1 MKKEIHITLAEPRGF
16 CAGVDRAIAIVE
28 KALEKYGAPI
38 YVRHEVVHNEFV
50 IENLK
55 RKGAIFVEDMEDI
68 PKGSHVIYSAHGVSK
83 LVRKKASDFNLVPID
98 ATCPL
103 VTKVHKEVIQQNKK
117 GHIIIMIGHEGH
129 PEVDGTMGQVDDN
142 EKTFLVQNLGDIDRL
157 RIKNT
162 EKISYVTQT
171 TLSIDET
178 KEIINKLKTKYPNI
192 SGPNKSDICYAT
204 QNRQD
209 AIKQILPSSDIL
221 FVVGSK
227 NSSNSNRL
235 KELGEKKGIP
245 SILIDDMSDFM
256 LICWDCE
263 NEFRAPMAQFVEDKL
278 ENGERIQIDPKKGPR
293 LKVYQ
298 PPKKSDS
305 LSVDDLIK
313 RDLESTGASVAELE
327 AAVEASK
334 LSGGLMSI
342 EDWIDQTIAAKGY
355 IQAQEHREE
364 FILAT
369 GAGATKFNKWMK
381 KAGLYFNKQTGRW
394 TRWEDR

>member
-28 KALEKYGAPI
+28 KTLEKYGAPI

-50 IENLK
+50 IEDLK

-83 LVRKKASDFNLVPID
+83 LVRKKARDFNLVPID

-103 VTKVHKEVIQQNKK
+103 VTKVHKEVIRQNKK

-142 EKTFLVQNLGDIDRL
+142 DKTFLVQNLGDIDRL

-178 KEIINKLKTKYPNI
+178 KEIINKLKKKYPNI

-209 AIKQILPSSDIL
+209 AIKSLIKDKELII
-221 FVVGSK
+221 VVGSS
-227 NSSNSNRL
+227 NSSNSTRL
-235 KELGEKKGIP
+235 AELAKQEGVESVLVGNIESFDL
-245 SILIDDMSDFM
+245 SILLNKKKIGITAGAS
-256 LICWDCE
+256 
-263 NEFRAPMAQFVEDKL
+263 APEILVK
-278 ENGERIQIDPKKGPR
+278 N
-293 LKVYQ
+293 
-298 PPKKSDS
+298 
-305 LSVDDLIK
+305 LIK
-313 RDLESTGASVAELE
+313 KIKSNYDVLIDEMNGIEE
-327 AAVEASK
+327 NIIFK
-334 LSGGLMSI
+334 LPKI
-342 EDWIDQTIAAKGY
+342 
-355 IQAQEHREE
+355 
-364 FILAT
+364 
-369 GAGATKFNKWMK
+369 
-381 KAGLYFNKQTGRW
+381 
-394 TRWEDR
+394 

>member
-16 CAGVDRAIAIVE
+16 CAGVDRAITIVE

-55 RKGAIFVEDMEDI
+55 RKGAVFVEDMEDI

-142 EKTFLVQNLGDIDRL
+142 DKTFLVQNLGDIDRL

-178 KEIINKLKTKYPNI
+178 KEIINKLKEKYPNI

-209 AIKQILPSSDIL
+209 AVKSLIKDKELII
-221 FVVGSK
+221 VVGSS
-227 NSSNSNRL
+227 NSSNSSRL
-235 KELGEKKGIP
+235 AELAKQEGVESVLVGNIESFDL
-245 SILIDDMSDFM
+245 SILLNKKKIGITAGAS
-256 LICWDCE
+256 
-263 NEFRAPMAQFVEDKL
+263 APEILVK
-278 ENGERIQIDPKKGPR
+278 N
-293 LKVYQ
+293 
-298 PPKKSDS
+298 
-305 LSVDDLIK
+305 LIK
-313 RDLESTGASVAELE
+313 KIKRNYDVLIDEMNGIEE
-327 AAVEASK
+327 NIIFK
-334 LSGGLMSI
+334 LPNI
-342 EDWIDQTIAAKGY
+342 
-355 IQAQEHREE
+355 
-364 FILAT
+364 
-369 GAGATKFNKWMK
+369 
-381 KAGLYFNKQTGRW
+381 
-394 TRWEDR
+394 

>member
-16 CAGVDRAIAIVE
+16 CAGVDRAIEIVE
-28 KALEKYGAPI
+28 KALQKYGSPI

-142 EKTFLVQNLGDIDRL
+142 DKTFLVQNLGDIDRL

-209 AIKQILPSSDIL
+209 AIKSLIKDKELII
-221 FVVGSK
+221 VVGSS
-227 NSSNSNRL
+227 NSSNSSRL
-235 KELGEKKGIP
+235 AELAKQEGVESVLVGNIENFDL
-245 SILIDDMSDFM
+245 SILLNKKKIGITAGAS
-256 LICWDCE
+256 
-263 NEFRAPMAQFVEDKL
+263 APEILVK
-278 ENGERIQIDPKKGPR
+278 N
-293 LKVYQ
+293 
-298 PPKKSDS
+298 
-305 LSVDDLIK
+305 LIK
-313 RDLESTGASVAELE
+313 KIKRNYDVLIDEMNGIEE
-327 AAVEASK
+327 NIIFK
-334 LSGGLMSI
+334 LPNI
-342 EDWIDQTIAAKGY
+342 
-355 IQAQEHREE
+355 
-364 FILAT
+364 
-369 GAGATKFNKWMK
+369 
-381 KAGLYFNKQTGRW
+381 
-394 TRWEDR
+394 

>member
-16 CAGVDRAIAIVE
+16 CAGVDRAITIVE

-83 LVRKKASDFNLVPID
+83 LVRKKASYFNLVPID

-142 EKTFLVQNLGDIDRL
+142 DKTFLVQNLGDIDRL

-178 KEIINKLKTKYPNI
+178 KEIINKLKEKYPNI

-209 AIKQILPSSDIL
+209 AIKSLIKDKELII
-221 FVVGSK
+221 VVGSS
-227 NSSNSNRL
+227 NSSNSSRL
-235 KELGEKKGIP
+235 AELAKQEGVESVLVGNIENFDLYILLNKKKIGITAGASAP
-245 SILIDDMSDFM
+245 EILVKNLIKKIKRNYDVLIDEMNG
-256 LICWDCE
+256 IEE
-263 NEFRAPMAQFVEDKL
+263 NIIFKL
-278 ENGERIQIDPKKGPR
+278 PNI
-293 LKVYQ
+293 
-298 PPKKSDS
+298 
-305 LSVDDLIK
+305 
-313 RDLESTGASVAELE
+313 
-327 AAVEASK
+327 
-334 LSGGLMSI
+334 
-342 EDWIDQTIAAKGY
+342 
-355 IQAQEHREE
+355 
-364 FILAT
+364 
-369 GAGATKFNKWMK
+369 
-381 KAGLYFNKQTGRW
+381 
-394 TRWEDR
+394 

>member
-16 CAGVDRAIAIVE
+16 CAGVDRAITIVE
-28 KALEKYGAPI
+28 KTLEKYGAPI

-50 IENLK
+50 IEDLK
-55 RKGAIFVEDMEDI
+55 RKGAIFVEDMKDI

-142 EKTFLVQNLGDIDRL
+142 DKTFLVQNLGDIDKL

-178 KEIINKLKTKYPNI
+178 KEIIDKLKTKYPNI

-209 AIKQILPSSDIL
+209 AIKSLITDKELII
-221 FVVGSK
+221 VVGSS
-227 NSSNSNRL
+227 NSSNSSRL
-235 KELGEKKGIP
+235 AELAKQEGVESVLVGNIENFDL
-245 SILIDDMSDFM
+245 SILLNKKKIGITAGAS
-256 LICWDCE
+256 
-263 NEFRAPMAQFVEDKL
+263 APEILVK
-278 ENGERIQIDPKKGPR
+278 N
-293 LKVYQ
+293 
-298 PPKKSDS
+298 
-305 LSVDDLIK
+305 LIK
-313 RDLESTGASVAELE
+313 KIKRNYDVLIDEMNG
-327 AAVEASK
+327 VEETIIFK
-334 LSGGLMSI
+334 LPNI
-342 EDWIDQTIAAKGY
+342 
-355 IQAQEHREE
+355 
-364 FILAT
+364 
-369 GAGATKFNKWMK
+369 
-381 KAGLYFNKQTGRW
+381 
-394 TRWEDR
+394 

>member
-16 CAGVDRAIAIVE
+16 CAGVDRAITIVE

-50 IENLK
+50 IEDLK

-142 EKTFLVQNLGDIDRL
+142 DKTFLVQNLGDIDRL

-178 KEIINKLKTKYPNI
+178 KEIINKLKEKYPNI

-209 AIKQILPSSDIL
+209 AIKSLIKDKELII
-221 FVVGSK
+221 VVGSS
-227 NSSNSNRL
+227 NSSNSSRL
-235 KELGEKKGIP
+235 AELAKQEGVESVLVGNIESFDL
-245 SILIDDMSDFM
+245 SILLNKKKIGITAGAS
-256 LICWDCE
+256 
-263 NEFRAPMAQFVEDKL
+263 APEILVK
-278 ENGERIQIDPKKGPR
+278 N
-293 LKVYQ
+293 
-298 PPKKSDS
+298 
-305 LSVDDLIK
+305 LIK
-313 RDLESTGASVAELE
+313 KIKRNYDVLIDEMNGIEE
-327 AAVEASK
+327 NIIFK
-334 LSGGLMSI
+334 LPNI
-342 EDWIDQTIAAKGY
+342 
-355 IQAQEHREE
+355 
-364 FILAT
+364 
-369 GAGATKFNKWMK
+369 
-381 KAGLYFNKQTGRW
+381 
-394 TRWEDR
+394 

>member
-16 CAGVDRAIAIVE
+16 CAGVDRAITIVE
-28 KALEKYGAPI
+28 KTLEKYGAPI

-50 IENLK
+50 IEDLK
-55 RKGAIFVEDMEDI
+55 RKGAIFVEDMKDI

-142 EKTFLVQNLGDIDRL
+142 DKTFLVQNLGDIDKL

-178 KEIINKLKTKYPNI
+178 KEIIDKLKTKYPNI

-209 AIKQILPSSDIL
+209 AIKSLITDKELII
-221 FVVGSK
+221 VVGSS
-227 NSSNSNRL
+227 NSSNSSRL
-235 KELGEKKGIP
+235 AELAKQEGVESVLVGNIENFDL
-245 SILIDDMSDFM
+245 SILLNKKKIGITAGAS
-256 LICWDCE
+256 
-263 NEFRAPMAQFVEDKL
+263 APEILVK
-278 ENGERIQIDPKKGPR
+278 N
-293 LKVYQ
+293 
-298 PPKKSDS
+298 
-305 LSVDDLIK
+305 LIK
-313 RDLESTGASVAELE
+313 KIKSNYDVLIDEMNGIEE
-327 AAVEASK
+327 NIIFK
-334 LSGGLMSI
+334 LPNI
-342 EDWIDQTIAAKGY
+342 
-355 IQAQEHREE
+355 
-364 FILAT
+364 
-369 GAGATKFNKWMK
+369 
-381 KAGLYFNKQTGRW
+381 
-394 TRWEDR
+394 

>member
-50 IENLK
+50 IEDLK

-142 EKTFLVQNLGDIDRL
+142 DKTFLVQNLGDIDRL

-209 AIKQILPSSDIL
+209 AIKSLITDKELII
-221 FVVGSK
+221 VVGSS
-227 NSSNSNRL
+227 NSSNSSRL
-235 KELGEKKGIP
+235 AELAKQEGVESVLVGNIENFDL
-245 SILIDDMSDFM
+245 SILLNKKKIGITAGAS
-256 LICWDCE
+256 
-263 NEFRAPMAQFVEDKL
+263 APEILVK
-278 ENGERIQIDPKKGPR
+278 N
-293 LKVYQ
+293 
-298 PPKKSDS
+298 
-305 LSVDDLIK
+305 LIK
-313 RDLESTGASVAELE
+313 KIKRNYDVLIDEMNGIEE
-327 AAVEASK
+327 NIIFK
-334 LSGGLMSI
+334 LPNI
-342 EDWIDQTIAAKGY
+342 
-355 IQAQEHREE
+355 
-364 FILAT
+364 
-369 GAGATKFNKWMK
+369 
-381 KAGLYFNKQTGRW
+381 
-394 TRWEDR
+394 

>member
-28 KALEKYGAPI
+28 KALEKYGSPI

-142 EKTFLVQNLGDIDRL
+142 DKTFLVQNRGDIDRL

-209 AIKQILPSSDIL
+209 AIKSLIKDKELII
-221 FVVGSK
+221 VVGSS
-227 NSSNSNRL
+227 NSSNSSRL
-235 KELGEKKGIP
+235 AELAKQEGVESVLVGNIESFDL
-245 SILIDDMSDFM
+245 SILLNKKKIGITAGAS
-256 LICWDCE
+256 
-263 NEFRAPMAQFVEDKL
+263 APEILVK
-278 ENGERIQIDPKKGPR
+278 N
-293 LKVYQ
+293 
-298 PPKKSDS
+298 
-305 LSVDDLIK
+305 LIK
-313 RDLESTGASVAELE
+313 KIKSNYDVLIDEMNGIEE
-327 AAVEASK
+327 NIIFK
-334 LSGGLMSI
+334 LPNI
-342 EDWIDQTIAAKGY
+342 
-355 IQAQEHREE
+355 
-364 FILAT
+364 
-369 GAGATKFNKWMK
+369 
-381 KAGLYFNKQTGRW
+381 
-394 TRWEDR
+394 

>member
-16 CAGVDRAIAIVE
+16 CAGVDRAITIVE
-28 KALEKYGAPI
+28 KTLEKYGAPI

-50 IENLK
+50 IEDLK

-103 VTKVHKEVIQQNKK
+103 VTKVHKEVIQQNKN
-117 GHIIIMIGHEGH
+117 GDIIIMIGHEGH

-142 EKTFLVQNLGDIDRL
+142 DKTFLVQNLGDIDKL

-209 AIKQILPSSDIL
+209 AIKSLIKDKELII
-221 FVVGSK
+221 VVGSS
-227 NSSNSNRL
+227 NSSNSSRL
-235 KELGEKKGIP
+235 AELAKQEGVESVLVGNIENFDL
-245 SILIDDMSDFM
+245 SILLNKKKIGITAGAS
-256 LICWDCE
+256 
-263 NEFRAPMAQFVEDKL
+263 APEILVK
-278 ENGERIQIDPKKGPR
+278 N
-293 LKVYQ
+293 
-298 PPKKSDS
+298 
-305 LSVDDLIK
+305 LIK
-313 RDLESTGASVAELE
+313 KIKRNYDVLIDEMNGIEE
-327 AAVEASK
+327 NIIFK
-334 LSGGLMSI
+334 LPNI
-342 EDWIDQTIAAKGY
+342 
-355 IQAQEHREE
+355 
-364 FILAT
+364 
-369 GAGATKFNKWMK
+369 
-381 KAGLYFNKQTGRW
+381 
-394 TRWEDR
+394 

>member
-16 CAGVDRAIAIVE
+16 CAGVDRAITIVE
-28 KALEKYGAPI
+28 KTLEKYGAPI

-50 IENLK
+50 IEDLK

-83 LVRKKASDFNLVPID
+83 LVRKKASDFNLIPID

-142 EKTFLVQNLGDIDRL
+142 DKTFLVQNLGDIDRL

-178 KEIINKLKTKYPNI
+178 KEIIDKLKTKYPNI

-209 AIKQILPSSDIL
+209 AIKSLIKDKELII
-221 FVVGSK
+221 VVGSS
-227 NSSNSNRL
+227 NSSNSSRL
-235 KELGEKKGIP
+235 AELAKQEGVESVLVGNIESFDL
-245 SILIDDMSDFM
+245 SILLNKKNIGITAGAS
-256 LICWDCE
+256 
-263 NEFRAPMAQFVEDKL
+263 APEILVK
-278 ENGERIQIDPKKGPR
+278 N
-293 LKVYQ
+293 
-298 PPKKSDS
+298 
-305 LSVDDLIK
+305 LIK
-313 RDLESTGASVAELE
+313 KIKRNYDVLIDEMNGIEE
-327 AAVEASK
+327 NIIFK
-334 LSGGLMSI
+334 LPNI
-342 EDWIDQTIAAKGY
+342 
-355 IQAQEHREE
+355 
-364 FILAT
+364 
-369 GAGATKFNKWMK
+369 
-381 KAGLYFNKQTGRW
+381 
-394 TRWEDR
+394 

>member
-16 CAGVDRAIAIVE
+16 CAGVDRAITIVE

-142 EKTFLVQNLGDIDRL
+142 DKTFLVQNLGDIDRL

-178 KEIINKLKTKYPNI
+178 KEIINKLKEKYPNI

-209 AIKQILPSSDIL
+209 AIKSLIKDKELII
-221 FVVGSK
+221 VVGSS
-227 NSSNSNRL
+227 NSSNSSRL
-235 KELGEKKGIP
+235 AELAKQEGVESVLVGNIESFDL
-245 SILIDDMSDFM
+245 SILLNKKKIGITAGAS
-256 LICWDCE
+256 
-263 NEFRAPMAQFVEDKL
+263 APEILVK
-278 ENGERIQIDPKKGPR
+278 N
-293 LKVYQ
+293 
-298 PPKKSDS
+298 
-305 LSVDDLIK
+305 LIK
-313 RDLESTGASVAELE
+313 KIKRNYDVLIDEMNG
-327 AAVEASK
+327 VEENIIFK
-334 LSGGLMSI
+334 LPNI
-342 EDWIDQTIAAKGY
+342 
-355 IQAQEHREE
+355 
-364 FILAT
+364 
-369 GAGATKFNKWMK
+369 
-381 KAGLYFNKQTGRW
+381 
-394 TRWEDR
+394 

>member
-28 KALEKYGAPI
+28 KALEKYGSPI

-83 LVRKKASDFNLVPID
+83 LVKKKASDFNLVPID

-142 EKTFLVQNLGDIDRL
+142 DKVFLVQNLEDIDRL
-157 RIKNT
+157 SFENT

-209 AIKQILPSSDIL
+209 AIKSLIKDKELII
-221 FVVGSK
+221 VVGSS
-227 NSSNSNRL
+227 NSSNSSRL
-235 KELGEKKGIP
+235 AELAKQEGVESVLVGNIESFDL
-245 SILIDDMSDFM
+245 SILLNKKNIGITAGAS
-256 LICWDCE
+256 
-263 NEFRAPMAQFVEDKL
+263 APEILVK
-278 ENGERIQIDPKKGPR
+278 N
-293 LKVYQ
+293 
-298 PPKKSDS
+298 
-305 LSVDDLIK
+305 LIK
-313 RDLESTGASVAELE
+313 KIKSNYDVLIDEMNG
-327 AAVEASK
+327 VEENIIFK
-334 LSGGLMSI
+334 LPNI
-342 EDWIDQTIAAKGY
+342 
-355 IQAQEHREE
+355 
-364 FILAT
+364 
-369 GAGATKFNKWMK
+369 
-381 KAGLYFNKQTGRW
+381 
-394 TRWEDR
+394 

>member
-28 KALEKYGAPI
+28 KALEKYGSPI

-55 RKGAIFVEDMEDI
+55 KKGAIFVEDMEEI

-83 LVRKKASDFNLVPID
+83 LVKKKASDFNLIPID

-103 VTKVHKEVIQQNKK
+103 VTKVHKQVIQQNKK

-129 PEVDGTMGQVDDN
+129 PEVDGTMGQVDNKD
-142 EKTFLVQNLGDIDRL
+142 KAYLVQNLGDIDRL
-157 RIKNT
+157 RLKNT

-178 KEIINKLKTKYPNI
+178 KEIINKLKEKYPDI

-209 AIKQILPSSDIL
+209 AIKSLIKDNELII
-221 FVVGSK
+221 VVGSS

-235 KELGEKKGIP
+235 VELAKQEGVESVLVGNIESFDL
-245 SILIDDMSDFM
+245 SILLNKKKVGITAGAS
-256 LICWDCE
+256 
-263 NEFRAPMAQFVEDKL
+263 APEILVK
-278 ENGERIQIDPKKGPR
+278 N
-293 LKVYQ
+293 
-298 PPKKSDS
+298 
-305 LSVDDLIK
+305 LIK
-313 RDLESTGASVAELE
+313 KIKSNHNVLIDEMTGIEE
-327 AAVEASK
+327 NIIFK
-334 LSGGLMSI
+334 LPNI
-342 EDWIDQTIAAKGY
+342 
-355 IQAQEHREE
+355 
-364 FILAT
+364 
-369 GAGATKFNKWMK
+369 
-381 KAGLYFNKQTGRW
+381 
-394 TRWEDR
+394 

>member
-142 EKTFLVQNLGDIDRL
+142 DKTFLVQNLGDIDRL

-178 KEIINKLKTKYPNI
+178 KEIINKLKEKYPNI

-209 AIKQILPSSDIL
+209 AIKSLLKDKELII
-221 FVVGSK
+221 VVGSS
-227 NSSNSNRL
+227 NSSNSSRL
-235 KELGEKKGIP
+235 AELAKQEGVESVLVGNIESFDL
-245 SILIDDMSDFM
+245 SILLNKKKIGITAGAS
-256 LICWDCE
+256 
-263 NEFRAPMAQFVEDKL
+263 APEILVK
-278 ENGERIQIDPKKGPR
+278 N
-293 LKVYQ
+293 
-298 PPKKSDS
+298 
-305 LSVDDLIK
+305 LIK
-313 RDLESTGASVAELE
+313 KIKSNYDVLIDEMNGIEE
-327 AAVEASK
+327 NIIFK
-334 LSGGLMSI
+334 LPNI
-342 EDWIDQTIAAKGY
+342 
-355 IQAQEHREE
+355 
-364 FILAT
+364 
-369 GAGATKFNKWMK
+369 
-381 KAGLYFNKQTGRW
+381 
-394 TRWEDR
+394 

>member
-16 CAGVDRAIAIVE
+16 CAGVDRAITIVE

-55 RKGAIFVEDMEDI
+55 RKGAVFVEDMEDI

-142 EKTFLVQNLGDIDRL
+142 DKTFLVQNLGDIDRL

-178 KEIINKLKTKYPNI
+178 KEIINKLKEKYPNI

-209 AIKQILPSSDIL
+209 AIKSLIKDKELII
-221 FVVGSK
+221 VVGSS
-227 NSSNSNRL
+227 NSSNSTRL
-235 KELGEKKGIP
+235 AELAKQEGVESVLVGNIESFDL
-245 SILIDDMSDFM
+245 SILLNKKKIGITAGAS
-256 LICWDCE
+256 
-263 NEFRAPMAQFVEDKL
+263 APEILVK
-278 ENGERIQIDPKKGPR
+278 N
-293 LKVYQ
+293 
-298 PPKKSDS
+298 
-305 LSVDDLIK
+305 LIK
-313 RDLESTGASVAELE
+313 KIKRNYDVLIDEMNGIEE
-327 AAVEASK
+327 NIIFK
-334 LSGGLMSI
+334 LPNI
-342 EDWIDQTIAAKGY
+342 
-355 IQAQEHREE
+355 
-364 FILAT
+364 
-369 GAGATKFNKWMK
+369 
-381 KAGLYFNKQTGRW
+381 
-394 TRWEDR
+394 

>member
-1 MKKEIHITLAEPRGF
+1 MKKEINITLAEPRGF
-16 CAGVDRAIAIVE
+16 CAGVNRAITIVE

-50 IENLK
+50 IEDLK
-55 RKGAIFVEDMEDI
+55 RKGAIFVEDMKDI

-142 EKTFLVQNLGDIDRL
+142 DKTFLVQNLGDIDKL

-178 KEIINKLKTKYPNI
+178 KEIINKLKKKYPNI

-209 AIKQILPSSDIL
+209 AIKSLIKDKELII
-221 FVVGSK
+221 VVGSS
-227 NSSNSNRL
+227 NSSNSSRL
-235 KELGEKKGIP
+235 AELAKQEGVESVLVGNIESFDL
-245 SILIDDMSDFM
+245 SILLNKKKIGITAGAS
-256 LICWDCE
+256 
-263 NEFRAPMAQFVEDKL
+263 APEILVK
-278 ENGERIQIDPKKGPR
+278 N
-293 LKVYQ
+293 
-298 PPKKSDS
+298 
-305 LSVDDLIK
+305 LIK
-313 RDLESTGASVAELE
+313 KIKSNYDVLIDEMNGIEE
-327 AAVEASK
+327 NIIFK
-334 LSGGLMSI
+334 LPNI
-342 EDWIDQTIAAKGY
+342 
-355 IQAQEHREE
+355 
-364 FILAT
+364 
-369 GAGATKFNKWMK
+369 
-381 KAGLYFNKQTGRW
+381 
-394 TRWEDR
+394 

>member
-1 MKKEIHITLAEPRGF
+1 MKKEIHITLADPRGF

-28 KALEKYGAPI
+28 KTLEKYGAPI

-55 RKGAIFVEDMEDI
+55 KKGAIFVENMEDI
-68 PKGSHVIYSAHGVSK
+68 PKGSHVVYSAHGVSK
-83 LVRKKASDFNLVPID
+83 LVKKKASDFNLVPID

-142 EKTFLVQNLGDIDRL
+142 DKTFLVQNLGDIDRL

-178 KEIINKLKTKYPNI
+178 KEIISKLKEKYPNI

-209 AIKQILPSSDIL
+209 AIKSLIKDKELII
-221 FVVGSK
+221 VVGSS
-227 NSSNSNRL
+227 NSSNSTRL
-235 KELGEKKGIP
+235 AELAKQEGVESVLVGNIESFDL
-245 SILIDDMSDFM
+245 SILLNKKKIGITAGAS
-256 LICWDCE
+256 
-263 NEFRAPMAQFVEDKL
+263 APEILVK
-278 ENGERIQIDPKKGPR
+278 N
-293 LKVYQ
+293 
-298 PPKKSDS
+298 
-305 LSVDDLIK
+305 LIK
-313 RDLESTGASVAELE
+313 KIKTNYNVLIDEMNGIEE
-327 AAVEASK
+327 NIIFK
-334 LSGGLMSI
+334 LPNI
-342 EDWIDQTIAAKGY
+342 
-355 IQAQEHREE
+355 
-364 FILAT
+364 
-369 GAGATKFNKWMK
+369 
-381 KAGLYFNKQTGRW
+381 
-394 TRWEDR
+394 

>member
-28 KALEKYGAPI
+28 KTLEKYGAPI

-55 RKGAIFVEDMEDI
+55 KKGAIFVEDMEDI

-83 LVRKKASDFNLVPID
+83 LVRKKARDFNLVPID

-103 VTKVHKEVIQQNKK
+103 VTKVHKEVIRQNKK

-142 EKTFLVQNLGDIDRL
+142 DKTFLVQNLGDIDRL

-178 KEIINKLKTKYPNI
+178 KEIIDKLKTKYPNI

-209 AIKQILPSSDIL
+209 AIKSLIKDKELII
-221 FVVGSK
+221 VVGSS
-227 NSSNSNRL
+227 NSSNSSRL
-235 KELGEKKGIP
+235 AELAKQEGVESVLVGNIESFDL
-245 SILIDDMSDFM
+245 SILLNKKNIGITAGAS
-256 LICWDCE
+256 
-263 NEFRAPMAQFVEDKL
+263 APEILVK
-278 ENGERIQIDPKKGPR
+278 N
-293 LKVYQ
+293 
-298 PPKKSDS
+298 
-305 LSVDDLIK
+305 LIK
-313 RDLESTGASVAELE
+313 KIKRNYDVLIDEKNG
-327 AAVEASK
+327 
-334 LSGGLMSI
+334 I
-342 EDWIDQTIAAKGY
+342 EENIIFK
-355 IQAQEHREE
+355 
-364 FILAT
+364 
-369 GAGATKFNKWMK
+369 
-381 KAGLYFNKQTGRW
+381 
-394 TRWEDR
+394 

>member
-16 CAGVDRAIAIVE
+16 CAGVDRAITIVE
-28 KALEKYGAPI
+28 KTLEKYGAPI

-50 IENLK
+50 IEDLK

-83 LVRKKASDFNLVPID
+83 LVRKKASDFNLVPIA

-142 EKTFLVQNLGDIDRL
+142 DKTFLVQNLGDIDRL

-178 KEIINKLKTKYPNI
+178 KEIIDKLKTKYPNI

-209 AIKQILPSSDIL
+209 AIKSLITDKELII
-221 FVVGSK
+221 VVGSS
-227 NSSNSNRL
+227 NSSNSSRL
-235 KELGEKKGIP
+235 AELAKQEGVESVLVGNIDSFDL
-245 SILIDDMSDFM
+245 SILLNKKKIGITAGAS
-256 LICWDCE
+256 
-263 NEFRAPMAQFVEDKL
+263 APEILVK
-278 ENGERIQIDPKKGPR
+278 N
-293 LKVYQ
+293 
-298 PPKKSDS
+298 
-305 LSVDDLIK
+305 LIK
-313 RDLESTGASVAELE
+313 KIKSNYDVLIDEMNGIEE
-327 AAVEASK
+327 NIIFK
-334 LSGGLMSI
+334 LPNI
-342 EDWIDQTIAAKGY
+342 
-355 IQAQEHREE
+355 
-364 FILAT
+364 
-369 GAGATKFNKWMK
+369 
-381 KAGLYFNKQTGRW
+381 
-394 TRWEDR
+394 

>member
-16 CAGVDRAIAIVE
+16 CAGVDRAITIVE
-28 KALEKYGAPI
+28 KALEKYGSPI

-55 RKGAIFVEDMEDI
+55 RKGAIFVEEMEDI

-83 LVRKKASDFNLVPID
+83 LVRKKASDFNLVSID

-142 EKTFLVQNLGDIDRL
+142 DKTFLVQNLGDIDRL

-178 KEIINKLKTKYPNI
+178 KEIINKLKEKYPNI

-209 AIKQILPSSDIL
+209 AIKSLIKDKELII
-221 FVVGSK
+221 VVGSS
-227 NSSNSNRL
+227 NSSNSSRL
-235 KELGEKKGIP
+235 AELAKQEGVESVLVGNIESFDL
-245 SILIDDMSDFM
+245 SILLNKKKIGITAGAS
-256 LICWDCE
+256 
-263 NEFRAPMAQFVEDKL
+263 APEILVK
-278 ENGERIQIDPKKGPR
+278 N
-293 LKVYQ
+293 
-298 PPKKSDS
+298 
-305 LSVDDLIK
+305 LIK
-313 RDLESTGASVAELE
+313 KIKRNYDVLIDEMNGIEE
-327 AAVEASK
+327 NIIFK
-334 LSGGLMSI
+334 LPNI
-342 EDWIDQTIAAKGY
+342 
-355 IQAQEHREE
+355 
-364 FILAT
+364 
-369 GAGATKFNKWMK
+369 
-381 KAGLYFNKQTGRW
+381 
-394 TRWEDR
+394 

>member
-16 CAGVDRAIAIVE
+16 CAGVDRAITIVE
-28 KALEKYGAPI
+28 KALEKYGSPI

-209 AIKQILPSSDIL
+209 AIKSLIKDKELII
-221 FVVGSK
+221 VVGSS
-227 NSSNSNRL
+227 NSSNSSRL
-235 KELGEKKGIP
+235 AELAKQEGVESVLVGNIESFDL
-245 SILIDDMSDFM
+245 SILLNKKKIGITAGAS
-256 LICWDCE
+256 
-263 NEFRAPMAQFVEDKL
+263 APEILVK
-278 ENGERIQIDPKKGPR
+278 N
-293 LKVYQ
+293 
-298 PPKKSDS
+298 
-305 LSVDDLIK
+305 LIK
-313 RDLESTGASVAELE
+313 KIKSNYDVLIDEMNGIEE
-327 AAVEASK
+327 NIIFK
-334 LSGGLMSI
+334 LPNI
-342 EDWIDQTIAAKGY
+342 
-355 IQAQEHREE
+355 
-364 FILAT
+364 
-369 GAGATKFNKWMK
+369 
-381 KAGLYFNKQTGRW
+381 
-394 TRWEDR
+394 

>member
-16 CAGVDRAIAIVE
+16 CAGVDRAITIVE
-28 KALEKYGAPI
+28 KTLEKYGAPI

-50 IENLK
+50 IEDLK

-142 EKTFLVQNLGDIDRL
+142 DKTFLVQNLGDIDKL

-178 KEIINKLKTKYPNI
+178 KEIIDKLKTKYPNI

-209 AIKQILPSSDIL
+209 AIKSLITDKELII
-221 FVVGSK
+221 VVGSS
-227 NSSNSNRL
+227 NSSNSSRL
-235 KELGEKKGIP
+235 AEIAKQAGVESVLVGNIENFDL
-245 SILIDDMSDFM
+245 SILLNKKKIGITAGAS
-256 LICWDCE
+256 
-263 NEFRAPMAQFVEDKL
+263 APEILVK
-278 ENGERIQIDPKKGPR
+278 N
-293 LKVYQ
+293 
-298 PPKKSDS
+298 
-305 LSVDDLIK
+305 LIK
-313 RDLESTGASVAELE
+313 KIKRNYDVLIDEMNGIEE
-327 AAVEASK
+327 NIIFK
-334 LSGGLMSI
+334 LPNI
-342 EDWIDQTIAAKGY
+342 
-355 IQAQEHREE
+355 
-364 FILAT
+364 
-369 GAGATKFNKWMK
+369 
-381 KAGLYFNKQTGRW
+381 
-394 TRWEDR
+394 

>member
-16 CAGVDRAIAIVE
+16 CAGVDRAITIVE
-28 KALEKYGAPI
+28 KTLEKYGAPI

-142 EKTFLVQNLGDIDRL
+142 DKTFLVQNLEDIDRL
-157 RIKNT
+157 SFENT

-178 KEIINKLKTKYPNI
+178 KEIINKLKEKYPNI

-209 AIKQILPSSDIL
+209 AIKSLIKDKELII
-221 FVVGSK
+221 VVGSS
-227 NSSNSNRL
+227 NSSNSSRL
-235 KELGEKKGIP
+235 AELAKQEGVESVLVGNIENFDL
-245 SILIDDMSDFM
+245 SILLNKKKIGITAGAS
-256 LICWDCE
+256 
-263 NEFRAPMAQFVEDKL
+263 APEILVK
-278 ENGERIQIDPKKGPR
+278 N
-293 LKVYQ
+293 
-298 PPKKSDS
+298 
-305 LSVDDLIK
+305 LIK
-313 RDLESTGASVAELE
+313 KIKRNYDVLIDEMNGIEE
-327 AAVEASK
+327 NIIFK
-334 LSGGLMSI
+334 LPNI
-342 EDWIDQTIAAKGY
+342 
-355 IQAQEHREE
+355 
-364 FILAT
+364 
-369 GAGATKFNKWMK
+369 
-381 KAGLYFNKQTGRW
+381 
-394 TRWEDR
+394 

>member
-16 CAGVDRAIAIVE
+16 CAGVDRAITIVE

-83 LVRKKASDFNLVPID
+83 LVRKKASDFNLIPID

-129 PEVDGTMGQVDDN
+129 PEVEGTMGQVDDN
-142 EKTFLVQNLGDIDRL
+142 DKTFLVQNLEDIDRL
-157 RIKNT
+157 SFENT

-178 KEIINKLKTKYPNI
+178 KEIINKLKEKYPNI

-209 AIKQILPSSDIL
+209 AIKSLIKDKELII
-221 FVVGSK
+221 VVGSS
-227 NSSNSNRL
+227 NSSNSSRL
-235 KELGEKKGIP
+235 AELAKQEGVESVLVGNIENFDL
-245 SILIDDMSDFM
+245 SILLNKKKIGITAGAS
-256 LICWDCE
+256 
-263 NEFRAPMAQFVEDKL
+263 APEILVK
-278 ENGERIQIDPKKGPR
+278 N
-293 LKVYQ
+293 
-298 PPKKSDS
+298 
-305 LSVDDLIK
+305 LIK
-313 RDLESTGASVAELE
+313 KIKRNYDVLIDEMNGIEE
-327 AAVEASK
+327 NIIFK
-334 LSGGLMSI
+334 LPNI
-342 EDWIDQTIAAKGY
+342 
-355 IQAQEHREE
+355 
-364 FILAT
+364 
-369 GAGATKFNKWMK
+369 
-381 KAGLYFNKQTGRW
+381 
-394 TRWEDR
+394 

>member
-16 CAGVDRAIAIVE
+16 CAGVDRAITIVE
-28 KALEKYGAPI
+28 KTLEKYGAPI

-142 EKTFLVQNLGDIDRL
+142 DKTFLVQNLGDIDKL

-209 AIKQILPSSDIL
+209 AIKSLITDKELII
-221 FVVGSK
+221 VVGSS
-227 NSSNSNRL
+227 NSSNSSRL
-235 KELGEKKGIP
+235 AELAKQEGVESVLVGNIENFDL
-245 SILIDDMSDFM
+245 SILLNKKKIGITAGAS
-256 LICWDCE
+256 
-263 NEFRAPMAQFVEDKL
+263 APEILVK
-278 ENGERIQIDPKKGPR
+278 N
-293 LKVYQ
+293 
-298 PPKKSDS
+298 
-305 LSVDDLIK
+305 LIK
-313 RDLESTGASVAELE
+313 KIKRNYDVLIDEMNGIEE
-327 AAVEASK
+327 NIIFK
-334 LSGGLMSI
+334 LPNI
-342 EDWIDQTIAAKGY
+342 
-355 IQAQEHREE
+355 
-364 FILAT
+364 
-369 GAGATKFNKWMK
+369 
-381 KAGLYFNKQTGRW
+381 
-394 TRWEDR
+394 

>member
-55 RKGAIFVEDMEDI
+55 RKGAVFVEDMEDI
-68 PKGSHVIYSAHGVSK
+68 PKGSHVLYSAHGVSK

-142 EKTFLVQNLGDIDRL
+142 DKTFLVQNLGDIDRL

-178 KEIINKLKTKYPNI
+178 KEIINKLKEKYPNI

-209 AIKQILPSSDIL
+209 AIKSLIKDKELII
-221 FVVGSK
+221 VVGSS
-227 NSSNSNRL
+227 NSSNSSRL
-235 KELGEKKGIP
+235 AELAKQEGVESVLVGNIENFDL
-245 SILIDDMSDFM
+245 SILLNKKKIGITAGAS
-256 LICWDCE
+256 
-263 NEFRAPMAQFVEDKL
+263 APELLVK
-278 ENGERIQIDPKKGPR
+278 N
-293 LKVYQ
+293 
-298 PPKKSDS
+298 
-305 LSVDDLIK
+305 LIK
-313 RDLESTGASVAELE
+313 KIKRNYDVLIDEMNGIEE
-327 AAVEASK
+327 NIIFK
-334 LSGGLMSI
+334 LPNI
-342 EDWIDQTIAAKGY
+342 
-355 IQAQEHREE
+355 
-364 FILAT
+364 
-369 GAGATKFNKWMK
+369 
-381 KAGLYFNKQTGRW
+381 
-394 TRWEDR
+394 

>member
-16 CAGVDRAIAIVE
+16 CAGVDRAITIVE

-55 RKGAIFVEDMEDI
+55 RKGAVFVEDMEDI

-142 EKTFLVQNLGDIDRL
+142 DKTFLVQNLGDIDRL

-178 KEIINKLKTKYPNI
+178 KEIINKLKEKYPNI

-209 AIKQILPSSDIL
+209 AIKSLIKDKELII
-221 FVVGSK
+221 VVGSS
-227 NSSNSNRL
+227 NSSNSSRL
-235 KELGEKKGIP
+235 AELAKQEGVESVLVGNIESFDLSLLLNKKKIGITAGASAP
-245 SILIDDMSDFM
+245 EILVKNLIKKIKRNYDVLIDEMNG
-256 LICWDCE
+256 IEE
-263 NEFRAPMAQFVEDKL
+263 NIIFKL
-278 ENGERIQIDPKKGPR
+278 PNI
-293 LKVYQ
+293 
-298 PPKKSDS
+298 
-305 LSVDDLIK
+305 
-313 RDLESTGASVAELE
+313 
-327 AAVEASK
+327 
-334 LSGGLMSI
+334 
-342 EDWIDQTIAAKGY
+342 
-355 IQAQEHREE
+355 
-364 FILAT
+364 
-369 GAGATKFNKWMK
+369 
-381 KAGLYFNKQTGRW
+381 
-394 TRWEDR
+394 

>member
-16 CAGVDRAIAIVE
+16 CAGVDRAITIVE

-55 RKGAIFVEDMEDI
+55 RKGAVFVEDMEDI
-68 PKGSHVIYSAHGVSK
+68 QKGSHVIYSAHGVSK

-142 EKTFLVQNLGDIDRL
+142 DKTFLVQNLGDIDRL

-178 KEIINKLKTKYPNI
+178 KEIINKLKEKYPNI

-209 AIKQILPSSDIL
+209 AIKSLIKDKELIIVLGSS
-221 FVVGSK
+221 
-227 NSSNSNRL
+227 NSSNSTRL
-235 KELGEKKGIP
+235 AELAKQEGVESVLVGNIESFDL
-245 SILIDDMSDFM
+245 SILLNKKKIGITAGAS
-256 LICWDCE
+256 
-263 NEFRAPMAQFVEDKL
+263 APEILVK
-278 ENGERIQIDPKKGPR
+278 N
-293 LKVYQ
+293 
-298 PPKKSDS
+298 
-305 LSVDDLIK
+305 LIK
-313 RDLESTGASVAELE
+313 KIKRNYDVLIDEMNGIEE
-327 AAVEASK
+327 NIIFK
-334 LSGGLMSI
+334 LPNI
-342 EDWIDQTIAAKGY
+342 
-355 IQAQEHREE
+355 
-364 FILAT
+364 
-369 GAGATKFNKWMK
+369 
-381 KAGLYFNKQTGRW
+381 
-394 TRWEDR
+394 

>member
-50 IENLK
+50 IEDLK

-142 EKTFLVQNLGDIDRL
+142 DKTFLVQNLGDIDRL

-178 KEIINKLKTKYPNI
+178 KEIINKLKEKYPNI

-209 AIKQILPSSDIL
+209 AIKSLIKDKELII
-221 FVVGSK
+221 VVGSS
-227 NSSNSNRL
+227 NSSNSSRL
-235 KELGEKKGIP
+235 AELAKQEGVESVLVGNIESFDL
-245 SILIDDMSDFM
+245 SILMNKKKIGITAGAS
-256 LICWDCE
+256 
-263 NEFRAPMAQFVEDKL
+263 APEILVK
-278 ENGERIQIDPKKGPR
+278 N
-293 LKVYQ
+293 
-298 PPKKSDS
+298 
-305 LSVDDLIK
+305 LIK
-313 RDLESTGASVAELE
+313 KIKRNYDVLIDEMNGIEE
-327 AAVEASK
+327 NIIFK
-334 LSGGLMSI
+334 LPNI
-342 EDWIDQTIAAKGY
+342 
-355 IQAQEHREE
+355 
-364 FILAT
+364 
-369 GAGATKFNKWMK
+369 
-381 KAGLYFNKQTGRW
+381 
-394 TRWEDR
+394 

>member
-1 MKKEIHITLAEPRGF
+1 MKKEIHITLADPRGF
-16 CAGVDRAIAIVE
+16 CAGVDRAITIVE
-28 KALEKYGAPI
+28 KTLEKYGAPI

-50 IENLK
+50 IEDLK

-142 EKTFLVQNLGDIDRL
+142 DKTFLVQNLGDIDKL

-178 KEIINKLKTKYPNI
+178 KEIIDKLKTKYPNI

-209 AIKQILPSSDIL
+209 AIKSLLTDKELII
-221 FVVGSK
+221 VVGSS
-227 NSSNSNRL
+227 NSSNSSRL
-235 KELGEKKGIP
+235 AELAKQEGVESVLVGNIENFDL
-245 SILIDDMSDFM
+245 SILLNKKKIGITAGAS
-256 LICWDCE
+256 
-263 NEFRAPMAQFVEDKL
+263 APEILVK
-278 ENGERIQIDPKKGPR
+278 N
-293 LKVYQ
+293 
-298 PPKKSDS
+298 
-305 LSVDDLIK
+305 LIK
-313 RDLESTGASVAELE
+313 KIKRNYDVLIDEMNGIEE
-327 AAVEASK
+327 NIIFK
-334 LSGGLMSI
+334 LPNI
-342 EDWIDQTIAAKGY
+342 
-355 IQAQEHREE
+355 
-364 FILAT
+364 
-369 GAGATKFNKWMK
+369 
-381 KAGLYFNKQTGRW
+381 
-394 TRWEDR
+394 

>member
-16 CAGVDRAIAIVE
+16 CAGVDRAITIVE

-142 EKTFLVQNLGDIDRL
+142 DKTFLVQNLEDIDRL

-209 AIKQILPSSDIL
+209 AIKSLIKDKELII
-221 FVVGSK
+221 VVGSS
-227 NSSNSNRL
+227 NSSNSSRL
-235 KELGEKKGIP
+235 AELAKQEGVESVLVGNIESFDL
-245 SILIDDMSDFM
+245 SILLNKKKIGITAGAS
-256 LICWDCE
+256 
-263 NEFRAPMAQFVEDKL
+263 APEILVK
-278 ENGERIQIDPKKGPR
+278 N
-293 LKVYQ
+293 
-298 PPKKSDS
+298 
-305 LSVDDLIK
+305 LIK
-313 RDLESTGASVAELE
+313 KIKSNYDVLIDEMNGIEE
-327 AAVEASK
+327 NIIFK
-334 LSGGLMSI
+334 LPNI
-342 EDWIDQTIAAKGY
+342 
-355 IQAQEHREE
+355 
-364 FILAT
+364 
-369 GAGATKFNKWMK
+369 
-381 KAGLYFNKQTGRW
+381 
-394 TRWEDR
+394 

>member
-16 CAGVDRAIAIVE
+16 CAGVDRAITIVE
-28 KALEKYGAPI
+28 KTLEKYGAPI

-50 IENLK
+50 IEDLK

-142 EKTFLVQNLGDIDRL
+142 DKTFLVQNLGDIDKL

-209 AIKQILPSSDIL
+209 AIKSLIKDKELII
-221 FVVGSK
+221 VVGSS
-227 NSSNSNRL
+227 NSSNSSRL
-235 KELGEKKGIP
+235 AEIAKQEGVESVLVGNIENFDL
-245 SILIDDMSDFM
+245 SILLNKKKIGITAGAS
-256 LICWDCE
+256 
-263 NEFRAPMAQFVEDKL
+263 APEILVK
-278 ENGERIQIDPKKGPR
+278 N
-293 LKVYQ
+293 
-298 PPKKSDS
+298 
-305 LSVDDLIK
+305 LIK
-313 RDLESTGASVAELE
+313 KIKRNYDVLIDEMNGIEE
-327 AAVEASK
+327 NIIFK
-334 LSGGLMSI
+334 LPNI
-342 EDWIDQTIAAKGY
+342 
-355 IQAQEHREE
+355 
-364 FILAT
+364 
-369 GAGATKFNKWMK
+369 
-381 KAGLYFNKQTGRW
+381 
-394 TRWEDR
+394 

>member
-16 CAGVDRAIAIVE
+16 CAGVDRAITIVE
-28 KALEKYGAPI
+28 KTLEKYGAPI

-50 IENLK
+50 IEDLK

-142 EKTFLVQNLGDIDRL
+142 DKTFLVQNLGDIDKL

-178 KEIINKLKTKYPNI
+178 KEIIDKLKTKYPNI

-209 AIKQILPSSDIL
+209 AIKSLIKDKELII
-221 FVVGSK
+221 VVGSS
-227 NSSNSNRL
+227 NSSNSSRL
-235 KELGEKKGIP
+235 AELAKQEGVESVLVGNIESFDL
-245 SILIDDMSDFM
+245 SILLNKKNIGITAGAS
-256 LICWDCE
+256 
-263 NEFRAPMAQFVEDKL
+263 APEILVK
-278 ENGERIQIDPKKGPR
+278 N
-293 LKVYQ
+293 
-298 PPKKSDS
+298 
-305 LSVDDLIK
+305 LIK
-313 RDLESTGASVAELE
+313 KIKSNYDVLIDEMNG
-327 AAVEASK
+327 VEENIIFK
-334 LSGGLMSI
+334 LPNI
-342 EDWIDQTIAAKGY
+342 
-355 IQAQEHREE
+355 
-364 FILAT
+364 
-369 GAGATKFNKWMK
+369 
-381 KAGLYFNKQTGRW
+381 
-394 TRWEDR
+394 